1 MSSST
6 RVPYRSLL
14 RQRPRPAYPCC
25 QTFASTQRRAAS
37 ESAWDPRSPFPQGP
51 PKPAA
56 ATPAVTNTQKGTSS
70 GERTSPERKNV
81 KGNSSGSVVSSSS
94 SSSGSGSIL
103 PKPRLDYKKIT
114 ANAQAITLNAIL
126 RRAPIPRD
134 TVFHITRLYETSLTL
149 RRKIDSVKHKQR
161 DIGLAIK
168 AGGGSS
174 AVEQAK
180 KLKTKVGEYTKV
192 LEETERELLELG
204 LKLPNDT
211 FAGTPVGSEEHA
223 VELERLGREVTKEE
237 ETRGADMTR
246 DHLSIAQYWDWV
258 DTPASAITTGN
269 SWPFLKSTLALL
281 EQALIQYSMS
291 VAVGKGWT
299 PVVVPDVV
307 KEDVMARCG
316 FAPRDA
322 GEAGQTYYVTTT
334 PPGTGEEET
343 PATTATSGSPSSNLV
358 LAATAEIPLAALSA
372 NKIIPLSALP
382 MKYVGI
388 SHAFRAEAGAR
399 GADTRG
405 LYRLHQFTKVEL
417 FAVTESDNGGDDAGA
432 TEGKVSGEM
441 MMREI
446 VELQKDVVRGL
457 GLSVR
462 VLDMPTEE
470 LGASAF
476 RKIDM
481 EAWMPGRGKW
491 GEISST
497 SNCKDFQSRRLHI
510 RHRARADPTTTSNNT
525 SSTSEILPFA
535 HTLNGTCAAIPRLLV
550 ALVENGVIVDTA
562 GDGAER
568 PKGIRL
574 PSMLKRFWY
583 AGDTVGRGE
592 KEGVIEWV

>member
-1 MSSST
+1 MSSSA
-6 RVPYRSLL
+6 RAPYRTIL
-14 RQRPRPAYPCC
+14 RQRPRSAYPCC
-25 QTFASTQRRAAS
+25 HTFTATQRRAAS
-37 ESAWDPRSPFPQGP
+37 ESAWDPRAPFPQGP
-51 PKPAA
+51 PKPAYP
-56 ATPAVTNTQKGTSS
+56 ATQPDNGTTSS
-70 GERTSPERKNV
+70 GERKGSVKQETSDKGK
-81 KGNSSGSVVSSSS
+81 KGNNIGTPIASSSS
-94 SSSGSGSIL
+94 STL
-103 PKPRLDYKKIT
+103 PRPRLDFKKIT
-114 ANAQAITLNAIL
+114 SNAQATTLNAIL
-126 RRAPIPRD
+126 RRAPVPRD

-168 AGGGSS
+168 AGGGRE

-180 KLKTKVGEYTKV
+180 KLKSKVTEYGKV
-192 LEETERELLELG
+192 LDETERELMELG
-204 LKLPNDT
+204 MRLPNET
-211 FAGTPVGSEEHA
+211 YAGTPVGSEEHA
-223 VELERLGREVTKEE
+223 VELERVGRVVTAEE
-237 ETRGADMTR
+237 EARGPDPRR
-246 DHLSIAQYWDWV
+246 DHLEIAQYYDWL
-258 DTPASAITTGN
+258 DTPASAIATGS

-281 EQALIQYSMS
+281 EQALVQYAMS
-291 VAVGKGWT
+291 VADEGGWT

-307 KEDVMARCG
+307 KEDLMQRCG
-316 FAPRDA
+316 FAPRDE
-322 GEAGQTYYVTTT
+322 GQAGQTYYVTTT
-334 PPGTGEEET
+334 PPGQEQDEAPSAAGSSS
-343 PATTATSGSPSSNLV
+343 TTTTTMNLV

-382 MKYVGI
+382 IKYVGI

-417 FAVTESDNGGDDAGA
+417 FAITEADDAA
-432 TEGKVSGEM
+432 EISGG

-446 VELQKDVVRGL
+446 VALQKRVVEGL

-470 LGASAF
+470 LGAPAF

-510 RHRARADPTTTSNNT
+510 RHRPRGDPTAVATA
-525 SSTSEILPFA
+525 STDTLPFA

-550 ALVENGVIVDTA
+550 ALVENGVILDESGTP
-562 GDGAER
+562 R
-568 PKGIRL
+568 GIRL
-574 PSMLKRFWY
+574 PSVLKRFWY
-583 AGDTVGRGE
+583 AGDTVGQGE
-592 KEGVIEWV
+592 KEGTIEWV

>member
-1 MSSST
+1 MSSSART
-6 RVPYRSLL
+6 PYRTIL
-14 RQRPRPAYPCC
+14 RQRPRSVYPCC
-25 QTFASTQRRAAS
+25 QTFTQRRAAS
-37 ESAWDPRSPFPQGP
+37 ESAWDPRSPFPHGP

-56 ATPAVTNTQKGTSS
+56 QPES
-70 GERTSPERKNV
+70 TSPVEQTGSENKESKEKAGDGRSRTTSA
-81 KGNSSGSVVSSSS
+81 SSASSST
-94 SSSGSGSIL
+94 GSIL
-103 PKPRLDYKKIT
+103 PKPRLDFKKIT

-126 RRAPIPRD
+126 RRAPVPRD

-161 DIGLAIK
+161 DIGQAIK
-168 AGGGSS
+168 AGGGPA

-180 KLKTKVGEYTKV
+180 KLKSKVGEYVRV
-192 LEETERELLELG
+192 LEETERELIELG
-204 LKLPNDT
+204 LKLPNET
-211 FAGTPVGSEEHA
+211 FAGTPVGGEEHA
-223 VELERLGREVTKEE
+223 LELERFGPEVTMEE
-237 ETRGADMTR
+237 EARGADQAR
-246 DHLSIAQYWDWV
+246 DHLTIAQYYEWL
-258 DTPASAITTGN
+258 DTPASAIATGS

-281 EQALIQYSMS
+281 EQALVQYAMS
-291 VAVGKGWT
+291 VAVKDGWV

-307 KEDVMARCG
+307 KEDLMMRCG
-316 FAPRDA
+316 FAPRD
-322 GEAGQTYYVTTT
+322 EAQVGQTYYVTTT
-334 PPGTGEEET
+334 PPGTEDET
-343 PATTATSGSPSSNLV
+343 PATTTTTTNLV

-382 MKYVGI
+382 LKYVGI

-417 FAVTESDNGGDDAGA
+417 FAVTESDDAA
-432 TEGKVSGEM
+432 EVSGGM
-441 MMREI
+441 MHEI
-446 VELQKDVVRGL
+446 VALQKRVVEGL

-470 LGASAF
+470 LGAPAF

-510 RHRARADPTTTSNNT
+510 RHRARADPSNMST
-525 SSTSEILPFA
+525 PPSSSETLPFA

-550 ALVENGVIVDTA
+550 ALVENGVILE
-562 GDGAER
+562 DGR
-568 PKGIRL
+568 PAGIRL
-574 PSMLKRFWY
+574 PSVLRRFWY
-583 AGDTVGRGE
+583 AGDTVGQGE
-592 KEGVIEWV
+592 KVGRIEWV